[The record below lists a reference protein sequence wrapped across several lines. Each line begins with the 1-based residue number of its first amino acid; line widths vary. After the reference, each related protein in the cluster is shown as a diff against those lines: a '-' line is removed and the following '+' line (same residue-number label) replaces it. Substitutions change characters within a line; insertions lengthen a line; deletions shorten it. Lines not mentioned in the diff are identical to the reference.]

1 MTNSGPRPSPPSN
14 PNTTASPTPTL
25 TSTTTPGEL
34 HSFFPATSGYRS
46 RVQLDQPAAVIA
58 LEDLAGGLGGRIRG
72 YPEDFMVEELPL
84 FRPSGRGE
92 HTIVQV
98 EKRATP
104 TLDVLLFLSKL
115 VKISERRIG
124 YAGLKDA
131 RAVARQYLSLPKID
145 PERVLG
151 VQHRRFRVLSAAR
164 HDVGLKI
171 GHLRGNRFTIR
182 IRDCDLTQLSR
193 ARAVLERLVARGVP
207 NAYGIQR
214 FGTRQDGH
222 VVGRFVLQEDWQG
235 FVDQLLGRPNP
246 LEKNP
251 AIVEARAAYDAGR
264 LQGAVELFPRKH
276 RAEKRAL
283 GMLAR
288 GGTPKAA
295 FEAIPPAQRRIWLSA
310 WQSYM
315 FNQVLDARVRDGT
328 YDQLLPGDLA
338 HLESCGA
345 AYLVTDPDA
354 DAARAQRGEASATGP
369 LIGYDMRFPEGTPGE
384 LEHGVMAANGTT
396 PEQFL
401 ERASRARGARRPLR
415 ILLREASLT
424 EEPDGTVLARFVLP
438 SGAFATVILDH
449 LMRSAEQTCGV
460 PSVE

>member
-1 MTNSGPRPSPPSN
+1 MN
-14 PNTTASPTPTL
+14 L
-25 TSTTTPGEL
+25 E
-34 HSFFPATSGYRS
+34 
-46 RVQLDQPAAVIA
+46 QPAAVAA
-58 LEDLAGGLGGRIRG
+58 LEDLAGSLGGHIRG

-98 EKRATP
+98 EKRAAP
-104 TLDVLLFLSKL
+104 TLDVLLFLSKQ

-131 RAVARQYLSLPKID
+131 RAVARQYLSLPRVA

-151 VQHRRFRVLSAAR
+151 LRHRKFRVLSAAR

-182 IRDCDLTQLSR
+182 IRDCDLGRLED

-222 VVGRFVLQEDWQG
+222 LVGRSVLDGDWQG
-235 FVDQLLGRPNP
+235 FVDQLLGRPSP

-251 AIVEARAAYDAGR
+251 VIVEARTAYDEGR
-264 LQGAVELFPRKH
+264 LEDARRLFPRKH

-283 GMLAR
+283 GVLAR
-288 GGTPKAA
+288 GGSPAEA
-295 FEAIPPAQRRIWLSA
+295 YEAIPPAQRRIWLSA
-310 WQSYM
+310 WQSYL
-315 FNQVLDARVRDGT
+315 FNEVLDARVRDGS

-338 HLESCGA
+338 HLEDSGA
-345 AYLVTDPDA
+345 AYLVTDPEA
-354 DAARAQRGEASATGP
+354 DAARAAKGRASATGP
-369 LIGYDMRFPEGTPGE
+369 LIGYDMRFPEGTPGT
-384 LEHGVMAANGTT
+384 LEHAVMAAWKTT
-396 PEQFL
+396 PDQFL
-401 ERASRARGARRPLR
+401 EGASRARGARRPLR

-424 EEPDGTVLARFVLP
+424 AEPDGTVLARFVLP

-449 LMRSAEQTCGV
+449 LMRRADQPCGV